1 MRRVGAVL
9 GAAALAVVL
18 APGTATADVLFDP
31 ADADELAATLD
42 EAYQAQGVC
51 YSWNVTIDNVGSVED
66 SVGSNFGAGRTVSD
80 APTDTSCEASVEF
93 SANITWTSESSESE
107 DSGSYSVFTTGGD
120 RPNTADLDS
129 LELISVDGL
138 IGDNGD
144 VEVYKAVSALPLL
157 AADAG
162 LADPI
167 EATPAPPDQAGADA
181 QPTNSPGSDFWRNNG
196 MMILWGSVILL
207 AGGVFAWWVIRTDRR
222 RVPLSR
228 RTTGPVRVPRAPV
241 GPREEQIPAY
251 VPEDWS
257 KPAPEK
263 PVEPTGPAEPEP
275 TAVPEPQSEP
285 AKPADSELSA
295 EREKPAGSEK
305 QAGLESLDELEKPA
319 QSEKPAEPELSAEPT
334 KPVPSESPVE
344 SDKSVEDPESPP
356 EPTPE
361 DDPDRTDDRTQD
373 DPPEASSP
381 DEPPRPQS

>member
-1 MRRVGAVL
+1 MRRVGAVV
-9 GAAALAVVL
+9 GMAALAVCL
-18 APGTATADVLFDP
+18 APGTASADVLFDP

-66 SVGSNFGAGRTVSD
+66 SIGSNFGAGKTASD
-80 APTDTSCEASVEF
+80 APTGESCSATVDF
-93 SANITWTSESSESE
+93 SARITWTSESSESE

-120 RPNTADLDS
+120 RPDTADLDS

-144 VEVYKAVSALPLL
+144 TEVYKAVSALPLL

-167 EATPAPPDQAGADA
+167 EATPAPEGDAGADA

-196 MMILWGSVILL
+196 MMILWGSVIVL

-222 RVPLSR
+222 RVPLGR
-228 RTTGPVRVPRAPV
+228 RATGPVRVQRAPV
-241 GPREEQIPAY
+241 GPPEEQIPAY

-257 KPAPEK
+257 KPAAEPEKPAEPESPAEPEK
-263 PVEPTGPAEPEP
+263 PVEPEPLAEP
-275 TAVPEPQSEP
+275 
-285 AKPADSELSA
+285 
-295 EREKPAGSEK
+295 
-305 QAGLESLDELEKPA
+305 
-319 QSEKPAEPELSAEPT
+319 
-334 KPVPSESPVE
+334 
-344 SDKSVEDPESPP
+344 DKAVEDPESQP

-361 DDPDRTDDRTQD
+361 DDPAEPDTASGDTKD

-381 DEPPRPQS
+381 DEPPRPKS

>member
-9 GAAALAVVL
+9 GAAALAVML
-18 APGTATADVLFDP
+18 APGTASADVLFDQ

-42 EAYQAQGVC
+42 EAYQVQRVC
-51 YSWNVTIDNVGSVED
+51 YGWKVTIDNVGVTDE
-66 SVGSNFGAGRTVSD
+66 SVGSNFGAGVSLD
-80 APTDTSCEASVEF
+80 EQNEASCDEAVEF
-93 SANITWTSESSESE
+93 TARITWTSESSESE
-107 DSGSYSVFTTGGD
+107 DSGSYSVNSYPEYKPDTS
-120 RPNTADLDS
+120 DLDS

-167 EATPAPPDQAGADA
+167 EATPAPPDQAGDDA

-222 RVPLSR
+222 RVPLGR
-228 RTTGPVRVPRAPV
+228 RPTGPVRAQRAPV
-241 GPREEQIPAY
+241 GPSAEQIPAY
-251 VPEDWS
+251 VPDAWS
-257 KPAPEK
+257 KPAAEPEK
-263 PVEPTGPAEPEP
+263 PIEPTRPAQSGSPAGPEQP
-275 TAVPEPQSEP
+275 SEP
-285 AKPADSELSA
+285 AKPAESEKSA
-295 EREKPAGSEK
+295 GPEPEKPT
-305 QAGLESLDELEKPA
+305 QTES
-319 QSEKPAEPELSAEPT
+319 SAEP
-334 KPVPSESPVE
+334 
-344 SDKSVEDPESPP
+344 DKSVEDPESPP

-361 DDPDRTDDRTQD
+361 DDPDRTDDRTED